1 MYGEQE
7 IAGRER
13 RRKENMRK
21 RRIKRRINLCAK
33 LVIAAAVLV
42 VACNFISGLSIWKGK
57 SLDDFLAGIKNV
69 KAEDTKLT
77 FVDAEDANLTY
88 PTAREGDELYR
99 ALHER
104 AETDDAYSAI
114 LDNYDAYPEELLS
127 ALCSNPEML
136 PFVEGYLASDGKVH
150 GGLTKEELDAKIP
163 LLIQWDERWGY
174 APYGES
180 NIALSGCAPTCLS
193 MVVVSLTKDSSATPD
208 QIADYAM
215 QEGYYLQG
223 TGTTWA
229 IMTEG
234 AAHYGVTG
242 QELSLDEGVIMR
254 HLQAGEPIICS
265 MRPGDFT
272 TAGHFIVLSGTV
284 DGKIIVNDPNS
295 RARSQVL
302 WDYDT
307 IASQIKNLW
316 AFTGNQT

>member
-13 RRKENMRK
+13 RRRENMHK

-33 LVIAAAVLV
+33 LVIAVAVLV
-42 VACNFISGLSIWKGK
+42 VAGNFISGLSIWKGK
-57 SLDDFLAGIKNV
+57 GLGDLLAGIKNV
-69 KAEDTKLT
+69 KAEDAKLT
-77 FVDAEDANLTY
+77 FVNAEDADLTY

-104 AETDDAYSAI
+104 AESDDTYSAI

-136 PFVEGYLASDGKVH
+136 PFVEGYLTSDGKVH
-150 GGLTKEELDAKIP
+150 GELTKEELDAKIP

-180 NIALSGCAPTCLS
+180 SIALSGCAPTCLS

-208 QIADYAM
+208 RIADYAM

-316 AFTGNQT
+316 AFTGNPT